1 MVSLVGPSSR
11 MWVYRF
17 REGSL
22 LLFSGCMEN
31 LMSGGVINV
40 FSELFHIVFL

>member
-17 REGSL
+17 RERSVL
-22 LLFSGCMEN
+22 LLSGCMEN

-40 FSELFHIVFL
+40 FSELFHIVLL